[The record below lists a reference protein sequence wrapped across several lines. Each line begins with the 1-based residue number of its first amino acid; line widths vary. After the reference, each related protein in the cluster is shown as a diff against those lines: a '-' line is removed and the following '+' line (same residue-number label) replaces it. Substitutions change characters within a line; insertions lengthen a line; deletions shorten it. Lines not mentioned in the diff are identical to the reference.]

1 VRLCGADCNALCLPH
16 RAPTHL
22 PRYISQHGQSFT
34 AAAGSIG
41 PDAGGSGAAAD
52 MEGVWQEDF
61 EDDSGKH
68 WAKFASCMEADPD
81 QAIRYSWSGRAHW
94 PHALPP
100 APPACP
106 ACRAPR
112 VFECQLMPPLLRLLN
127 VDALCLA
134 VYCCSESCT
143 PAPGTHGVALA
154 QEVSETRRRISR
166 LCSSPNG

>member
-1 VRLCGADCNALCLPH
+1 
-16 RAPTHL
+16 
-22 PRYISQHGQSFT
+22 
-34 AAAGSIG
+34 
-41 PDAGGSGAAAD
+41 

-61 EDDSGKH
+61 EDDSDKH
-68 WAKFASCMEADPD
+68 WAKFASRMEADPD
-81 QAIRYSWSGRAHW
+81 QAIRYSWSGRALW

-127 VDALCLA
+127 VDALCVA

-154 QEVSETRRRISR
+154 QEVIQMRRRLSC